1 MLLHPPPHPPHAE
14 EERRCEAVIQGL
26 QQMADKMQQAV
37 NLEGMRE
44 VEAVLAPLPP
54 PQVGARCPARCCT
67 ETAAA
72 TCCCACRHVS
82 YSAAVGRSPTSGQG
96 AVQCC
101 GHDPLILMLLFM
113 SVVPSPCRSC
123 RIRTMWTWMPAI

>member
-1 MLLHPPPHPPHAE
+1 MPPAENCCPATILPHLPCPLEVLHPPSHPPHAE

-54 PQVGARCPARCCT
+54 PQVGAR
-67 ETAAA
+67 
-72 TCCCACRHVS
+72 
-82 YSAAVGRSPTSGQG
+82 
-96 AVQCC
+96 
-101 GHDPLILMLLFM
+101 
-113 SVVPSPCRSC
+113 
-123 RIRTMWTWMPAI
+123 